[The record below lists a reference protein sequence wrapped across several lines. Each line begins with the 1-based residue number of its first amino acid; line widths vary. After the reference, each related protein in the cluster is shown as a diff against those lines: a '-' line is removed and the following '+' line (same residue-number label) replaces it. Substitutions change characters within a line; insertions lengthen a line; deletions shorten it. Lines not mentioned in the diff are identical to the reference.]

1 MPPFVH
7 WPPSPS
13 NSLEDD
19 PLAVPDAG
27 EVADGVEATAVC
39 IAGPCDVDD
48 PDKADVTDLQRQ
60 RAGHSLGC
68 STQGAAALDV
78 GVRHVGPSVQTPR
91 IITLLASAAQP
102 ILSSWQEHLW
112 LTSFLS

>member
-7 WPPSPS
+7 WPPAPS

-60 RAGHSLGC
+60 RA
-68 STQGAAALDV
+68 
-78 GVRHVGPSVQTPR
+78 
-91 IITLLASAAQP
+91 
-102 ILSSWQEHLW
+102 
-112 LTSFLS
+112 

>member
-60 RAGHSLGC
+60 RELDTHL
-68 STQGAAALDV
+68 AAAHREQLPWTWGLDMLAHLY
-78 GVRHVGPSVQTPR
+78 RHRGS
-91 IITLLASAAQP
+91 
-102 ILSSWQEHLW
+102 
-112 LTSFLS
+112 

>member
-48 PDKADVTDLQRQ
+48 PDKADVTDLQRE
-60 RAGHSLGC
+60 
-68 STQGAAALDV
+68 
-78 GVRHVGPSVQTPR
+78 
-91 IITLLASAAQP
+91 
-102 ILSSWQEHLW
+102 W
-112 LTSFLS
+112 